1 MINTGT
7 RHILSIR
14 RGSRYTKTMIQC
26 YVVITRNAKGISEH
40 NNEVTVNKTKH
51 TNATKY
57 VIVPSSVVI

>member
-7 RHILSIR
+7 RHIPSLR
-14 RGSRYTKTMIQC
+14 RGSRYTKVMIQG
-26 YVVITRNAKGISEH
+26 YVVSIRNAKGISEQ